1 MTCSTFSPQSK
12 PRHRSG
18 VRFSGPL
25 GKKLAFALSLL
36 LKSMLRFQHWYQT
49 TAKVADCEG
58 IALADLKRK
67 SGHFQET
74 MESALALIRTAD
86 PRRFQRVKE
95 HIKWIINCTLEQA
108 GAEYHKEF
116 KSVRIDF
123 EEPEEESDRD
133 FKAGFWARSLVH
145 EATHGHLFRYGIAY
159 TDELRGRI
167 ERLCVKE
174 ENRFICRLASA
185 HPDLARQLHREFND
199 QEWQFAW
206 SATPKE
212 KIRSLFRRTLKS

>member
-1 MTCSTFSPQSK
+1 M
-12 PRHRSG
+12 
-18 VRFSGPL
+18 
-25 GKKLAFALSLL
+25 SLL
-36 LKSMLRFQHWYQT
+36 LKSILRFQHWYQT
-49 TAKVADCEG
+49 TAKVTEFEGVAVADMKG
-58 IALADLKRK
+58 K
-67 SGHFQET
+67 SDAFQKT
-74 MESALALIRTAD
+74 MVSALALIRDTD
-86 PRRFQRVKE
+86 TRRFQRVRR
-95 HIKWIINCTLEQA
+95 HINWIVNCTLDESA
-108 GAEYHKEF
+108 AEYHKEF
-116 KSVRIDF
+116 RSVRIDF
-123 EEPEEESDRD
+123 EEPAGDLD
-133 FKAGFWARSLVH
+133 TPFLIGFWARSLGH

>member
-58 IALADLKRK
+58 IALADLKKK

-74 MESALALIRTAD
+74 MELALALIRTAD

-95 HIKWIINCTLEQA
+95 HIKWIVNCTLEQP

-116 KSVRIDF
+116 KSVRLDF

>member
-1 MTCSTFSPQSK
+1 MG
-12 PRHRSG
+12 R
-18 VRFSGPL
+18 VAEL
-25 GKKLAFALSLL
+25 GSLEKGIALAMPLL

-95 HIKWIINCTLEQA
+95 HIKWIVNCTLEQP

-133 FKAGFWARSLVH
+133 FTAGFWARSLVH
-145 EATHGHLFRYGIAY
+145 EATHGLLISRGMEY
-159 TDELRGRI
+159 TDELRSRI

-185 HPDLARQLHREFND
+185 QPDLARQLRREFND

-212 KIRSLFRRTLKS
+212 RIRSLFRRTLKS